1 MELFQVGA
9 GLGNFQKEGE
19 GKGNRA
25 PKLEAKF
32 PKESTSPII
41 TV

>member
-1 MELFQVGA
+1 MGA
-9 GLGNFQKEGE
+9 GLRNFQKEEE
-19 GKGNRA
+19 GKGDRA
-25 PKLEAKF
+25 PKLEAGF

>member
-1 MELFQVGA
+1 MGA
-9 GLGNFQKEGE
+9 GLENFQKEGE
-19 GKGNRA
+19 GKGDRA